1 MSIKSDKWIRKMSL
15 ENGMIH
21 PFEPNQVRQA
31 NDQKIISYG
40 TKQLPKFVVRH
51 SKTQIN

>member
-21 PFEPNQVRQA
+21 PFEPKQVQQS
-31 NDQKIISYG
+31 NDQKISSYG
-40 TKQLPKFVVRH
+40 TASQEVP
-51 SKTQIN
+51 